1 MKIGIKKEETGFY
14 GIYKN
19 LQENIDY
26 SKEPYNYKVVE
37 VEESYKDCTMADF
50 DSNLDFSAEKYSA
63 RKQMEK
69 DNLRIAEIK
78 PRLEQ
83 LSQDIVQ
90 SLAGAEFEDLA
101 ERQKEF
107 QTLHNELRV
116 LLGKEP
122 RKYLEVTNETNN

>member
-1 MKIGIKKEETGFY
+1 MKIGIKKEITGFY

-19 LQENIDY
+19 IQENIDY

-50 DSNLDFSAEKYSA
+50 DSNLDFSVEKYNA

-90 SLAGAEFEDLA
+90 SLAGAEFEDLT

-107 QTLHNELRV
+107 QTLHNELKI

-122 RKYLEVTNETNN
+122 RKYMEV